1 MSKVRNSF
9 VGAALVAIVCA
20 LGLGSPALAGDG
32 VDPAVYRQWDVGDG
46 RITLDVQ
53 DALFGEVVENL
64 IRPRTR
70 INIFVSEDAAAQR
83 VTVRAVNLHWMRVL
97 SEMTDRISGV
107 LVREDRNLIKIERPR
122 PFSYTFE
129 DQTLAEIVQSIAEFA
144 EASIIIAPEIL
155 KDADAKLTVVLK
167 NTPWKAALAQAVR
180 SAGDYALVESD
191 YGILKVIPASK
202 LAKTTDYY
210 RFRYLRPPAPY
221 RGVVTNQNDGGG
233 SSGGGGGGGGGGSG
247 GGGSD
252 IVQHQVFVPTDDPSE
267 QVKYFPIIE
276 ALSEVVAPDAGKV
289 QYIPSTNTII
299 FSGTE
304 PRVKQLKKMAED
316 LDVEPPQVFIDMNFV
331 VTSNS
336 DAINLGID
344 PGSGSFGAGFQGA
357 DIQHMLPFA
366 AGSPGGLEEAIT
378 GTAFGAVPSG
388 SFSYGTL
395 TANQF
400 RAVFSFIQR
409 DSSSRIVQAP
419 KLLALDNHEA
429 TIFIGESVRYARS
442 SATTDQNGG
451 LVFGI
456 EEDPNSPVN
465 VGFQLL
471 VIPHVIPGEQKIM
484 MTVIPQRRTL
494 TGNTSTLPGFDR
506 FTVGNQS
513 IDLPRVQSNTL
524 LTHMILRDRETAV
537 IGGLLEDRDVKAVEK
552 VPFFGDLPLAGLLFQ
567 GKEHS
572 KVKEHLLIT
581 ITPRILN
588 GTDAANPCISDALMG
603 RPSTVTSEW
612 VDQFGQ
618 AAQSPGQGESIMTAP
633 PSVSVP
639 GTPVP
644 VAPGR

>member
-9 VGAALVAIVCA
+9 AGAALLAITLA
-20 LGLGSPALAGDG
+20 LGLGSPALAGEG

-167 NTPWKAALAQAVR
+167 NTPWKAALHEAVR
-180 SAGDYALVESD
+180 SAGDYALVEED
-191 YGILKVIPASK
+191 YGILKVIPSSK

-221 RGVVTNQNDGGG
+221 RGIVTNQAQGG
-233 SSGGGGGGGGGGSG
+233 SGGSGGGGGSSG

-252 IVQHQVFVPTDDPSE
+252 IVQHDVFVPTDDPSE

-276 ALSEVVAPDAGKV
+276 ALAEVVAPDAGTV
-289 QYIPSTNTII
+289 RYIPSTNTII

-316 LDVEPPQVFIDMNFV
+316 LDVEPPQIFIDMNFV
-331 VTSNS
+331 VTSNN
-336 DAINLGID
+336 DAINLGMD
-344 PGSGSFGAGFQGA
+344 PGTGGLGASFQGG
-357 DIQHMLPFA
+357 DIQTMLPFA
-366 AGSPGGLEEAIT
+366 LGQPGGLEQSIT
-378 GTAFGAVPSG
+378 GTAFGAVPAG
-388 SFSYGTL
+388 AFSYGTL
-395 TANQF
+395 TTNQS
-400 RAVFSFIQR
+400 RALFSFIQR

-537 IGGLLEDRDVKAVEK
+537 IGGLLEDREVKAVDK

-567 GKEHS
+567 GKEES

-588 GTDAANPCISDALMG
+588 GTDAANPCISDALLG

-639 GTPVP
+639 STPVP